1 MADTIKWREVA
12 GAASHYAR
20 DLTPP
25 LRTEGTARA
34 FRSTAAFKAKLDD
47 CFEEM
52 WSVSGLGKAD
62 AVVSAGALVRKPGMH
77 GQGAAF
83 DLDAIVW
90 HATDERPGVD
100 FYAIDFR
107 NTPVLY
113 CAVGAVL
120 SRYFVHTLHYLYNA
134 SHEDHFHVDT
144 TSAVRFS
151 TRSRAR
157 VGFLQATLHFV
168 HGAPLVLD
176 SRWGATTAAAVE
188 STLARLEISG
198 EIFTP
203 AVWREYLLETARI
216 GFAAGVIAAPADDP
230 DRRNEPLPPRDFEP
244 IADHE
249 RPPGEQKRTP
259 LFYITRPRIR
269 GPIVERIQSALR
281 GAGED
286 PGPIDGIYGS
296 LTCAA
301 VVAHQ
306 RSRSLQVDGVVG
318 PETAG
323 SLGIEL
329 L

>member
-1 MADTIKWREVA
+1 LVDTVTWREVA
-12 GAASHYAR
+12 GATSHYAR
-20 DLTPP
+20 DLSPP
-25 LRTEGTARA
+25 LRTEGTPRA
-34 FRSTAAFKAKLDD
+34 FRSTAAFKEKLDR

-52 WSVSGLGKAD
+52 WTVSGLGEAD
-62 AVVSAGALVRKPGMH
+62 AVVSAGALVKKPGMH

-90 HATDERPGVD
+90 HATDDRPGVD

-107 NTPVLY
+107 ATPVLY

-157 VGFLQATLHFV
+157 VGFLQATLHYV
-168 HGAPLVLD
+168 HGVSLDLD
-176 SRWGATTAAAVE
+176 SEWGSATASAVE
-188 STLARLEISG
+188 STLARMGVAG
-198 EIFTP
+198 EITTP
-203 AVWREYLLETARI
+203 AIWRKYLLETARI
-216 GFAAGVIAAPADDP
+216 GFGAGVIAAPAGDP
-230 DRRNEPLPPRDFEP
+230 DRPAAPLPPGEIDP
-244 IADHE
+244 IEDHE
-249 RPPGEQKRTP
+249 RPLEEQRRTP
-259 LFYITRPRIR
+259 RFYVTRPRIR
-269 GPIVERIQSALR
+269 GPVVERIQGALR
-281 GAGED
+281 GAGDD

-296 LTCAA
+296 LTSGA

-306 RSRSLQVDGVVG
+306 RAHNLQIDGVVG

-329 L
+329 V

>member
-1 MADTIKWREVA
+1 MDTVTWREVA

-25 LRTEGTARA
+25 LRTEGTPRA
-34 FRSTAAFKAKLDD
+34 FRSTAEFKAKLDE

-52 WSVSGLGKAD
+52 WAVSGLGEAN
-62 AVVSAGALVRKPGMH
+62 AVVSAGAFVKKPGMH

-90 HATDERPGVD
+90 YATDDRPGVD

-107 NTPVLY
+107 SVPVLY

-168 HGAPLVLD
+168 HGVPLALD
-176 SRWGATTAAAVE
+176 SRWGTTTARAIE
-188 STLARLEISG
+188 STLIRLGIVG
-198 EIFTP
+198 EITVP
-203 AVWREYLLETARI
+203 AVWRKYLLETARI
-216 GFAAGVIAAPADDP
+216 GFGAAVIAAPAGDP
-230 DRRNEPLPPRDFEP
+230 DRRAVLRPPGEIDP
-244 IADHE
+244 IEDHE
-249 RPPGEQKRTP
+249 RPPEEQNRTP
-259 LFYITRPRIR
+259 RFYVTRPRIR
-269 GPIVERIQSALR
+269 GPVVERIQRALQ

-286 PGPIDGIYGS
+286 PGPIDGVYGS

-306 RSRSLQVDGVVG
+306 RAHNLQIDGVVG
-318 PETAG
+318 PETLG
-323 SLGIEL
+323 SLGIGL
-329 L
+329 V